1 MKRALSQSPSARFQ
15 LLSPRA
21 ETPRRLFSL
30 NRCNNPAL
38 RVLNTGDIAITT
50 SVGSYEHLCST
61 SSEQPLPVDSGSAST
76 ASSQSSASSP
86 VLAVCTSRFTRSKSR
101 ETGLTP
107 HQLFILSQKSPVKDR
122 SPASKKRTNNTVG
135 GTPQHGVTQKVS
147 YTPPS
152 ALSLLHLTSS
162 PMLLKKA
169 K

>member
-1 MKRALSQSPSARFQ
+1 MKRALSQSPSTSFQ
-15 LLSPRA
+15 LLSPRT

-30 NRCNNPAL
+30 KRCDSPAL

-50 SVGSYEHLCST
+50 SVGFDEHLRST
-61 SSEQPLPVDSGSAST
+61 SSEQTLPVDSGAAST
-76 ASSQSSASSP
+76 GSSQSSASSP
-86 VLAVCTSRFTRSKSR
+86 VLAECTSRFTRSKSR

-122 SPASKKRTNNTVG
+122 SPASKRRTNNTVG
-135 GTPQHGVTQKVS
+135 GTPRHGVSQKVS

-162 PMLLKKA
+162 PMLLKKS